1 MDVAGLCGLALMK
14 EAQHSEPR
22 WLPTVGFCGGR
33 SVGLR
38 FASLFANLRDA
49 HNYANFI
56 ALARPVINS
65 AASVS
70 NAAMLR

>member
-1 MDVAGLCGLALMK
+1 MVADC
-14 EAQHSEPR
+14 
-22 WLPTVGFCGGR
+22 WL
-33 SVGLR
+33 LR
-38 FASLFANLRDA
+38 RPECWASLFANLRDA

>member
-1 MDVAGLCGLALMK
+1 MSANDRPLRRLQCWAALRLA
-14 EAQHSEPR
+14 
-22 WLPTVGFCGGR
+22 PTYKAR
-33 SVGLR
+33 
-38 FASLFANLRDA
+38 
-49 HNYANFI
+49 YANFI